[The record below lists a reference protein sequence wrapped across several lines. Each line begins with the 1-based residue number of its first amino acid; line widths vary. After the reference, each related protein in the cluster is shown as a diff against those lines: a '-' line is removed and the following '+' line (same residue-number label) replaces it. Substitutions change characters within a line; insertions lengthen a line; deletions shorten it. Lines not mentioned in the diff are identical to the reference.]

1 MKNIMKN
8 LLALQD
14 LEFGK
19 SSNKENEAAIAGLR
33 GKIPAQ
39 ILGHYDR
46 LMVRGKK
53 GIAAV
58 QKQVC
63 TGCHMKL
70 TLAVVMTL
78 KHGTDIQLCESCGRY
93 LYLPEGYQSVEEAEA
108 AAAEAKPKKTTRRR
122 AAAAPVAPATHTV

>member
-1 MKNIMKN
+1 MKELLKN
-8 LLALQD
+8 LVALQT

-19 SSNKENEAAIAGLR
+19 TPNKENEAAIAGLR
-33 GKIPAQ
+33 GKIPPQ

-53 GIAAV
+53 GIVAV

-63 TGCHMKL
+63 TACHMKL
-70 TLAVVMTL
+70 TLGIIMTL

-93 LYLPEGYQSVEEAEA
+93 LYLPEGYQSEAEA
-108 AAAEAKPKKTTRRR
+108 AAAAEEAKPKKTTRRR
-122 AAAAPVAPATHTV
+122 AAASPKTPAV